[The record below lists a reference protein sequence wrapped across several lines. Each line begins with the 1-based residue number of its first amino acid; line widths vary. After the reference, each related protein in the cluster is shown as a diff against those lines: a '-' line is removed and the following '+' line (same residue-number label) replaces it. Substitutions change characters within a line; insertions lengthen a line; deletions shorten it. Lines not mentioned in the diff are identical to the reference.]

1 VSLTETEHVF
11 AGVHENGINDFLKAF
26 LTARPRYLNYGS
38 SFFVPATTA
47 ASTNVPSISFP
58 GIPGGI
64 QYAVRFSI
72 PRIDFHPDSSGGANP
87 LPLGPGQLGVYA
99 RVRITVGCGRWDYEH
114 HGSDK
119 LPTVSFVPI
128 HTDLVVWARGKPTV
142 VYYGPGAG
150 QIGFELD
157 EVEIVDI
164 LPDSLESAIECIIR
178 MILQAVIA
186 NVHLPF
192 HALTLGAFS
201 LILLRGPEIEDD
213 QVKLYGDV

>member
-1 VSLTETEHVF
+1 MSLTETEHVF
-11 AGVHENGINDFLKAF
+11 AGVHESGINDFMRAF
-26 LTARPRYLNYGS
+26 LIARPRHLNYGS
-38 SFFVPATTA
+38 SFFVPVTTA
-47 ASTNVPSISFP
+47 AATNVPPIPFP

-87 LPLGPGQLGVYA
+87 LPLGSGQLGA
-99 RVRITVGCGRWDYEH
+99 HTKVRITVGCGRWDYEH
-114 HGSDK
+114 HATDK
-119 LPTVSFVPI
+119 PATVSFVPI

-142 VYYGPGAG
+142 VYYGPGVG
-150 QIGFELD
+150 QIGFDLEDL
-157 EVEIVDI
+157 EIVDI
-164 LPDSLESAIECIIR
+164 LPDTLESALECIIR

-201 LILLRGPEIEDD
+201 LALLRGPEVEDD
-213 QVKLYGDV
+213 QIKLYGDV